1 MAHCCVQIDIEL
13 SNERVDRYQQRSL
26 SLPMFHL
33 LSLVLDIDTY
43 KYLSFIGLRAFR
55 LADTALQVR
64 HISLFKA
71 PVHATVQSE
80 LASSLSWS
88 GQLICAE
95 SRINLVR
102 PSRLRVQPT

>member
-1 MAHCCVQIDIEL
+1 MAHYCAQIDTGQ

-43 KYLSFIGLRAFR
+43 KYLSLIGLRAFR
-55 LADTALQVR
+55 LADAALQVR
-64 HISLFKA
+64 PISLFKA

-80 LASSLSWS
+80 HTSS
-88 GQLICAE
+88 
-95 SRINLVR
+95 
-102 PSRLRVQPT
+102 

>member
-1 MAHCCVQIDIEL
+1 MAHYCAQIDTAQ

-43 KYLSFIGLRAFR
+43 KYLSLIGLRAFR
-55 LADTALQVR
+55 LADAALQIR
-64 HISLFKA
+64 PISLFKA

-80 LASSLSWS
+80 HTSS
-88 GQLICAE
+88 
-95 SRINLVR
+95 
-102 PSRLRVQPT
+102 

>member
-1 MAHCCVQIDIEL
+1 MAHCCAQIYTAQL
-13 SNERVDRYQQRSL
+13 GERVNHYQQRSL

-55 LADTALQVR
+55 LADTALQVQ

-71 PVHATVQSE
+71 PVHATVQSQHT
-80 LASSLSWS
+80 SS
-88 GQLICAE
+88 
-95 SRINLVR
+95 
-102 PSRLRVQPT
+102 

>member
-1 MAHCCVQIDIEL
+1 
-13 SNERVDRYQQRSL
+13 
-26 SLPMFHL
+26 MFHL

-55 LADTALQVR
+55 LADAALQVR

-80 LASSLSWS
+80 HTSS
-88 GQLICAE
+88 
-95 SRINLVR
+95 
-102 PSRLRVQPT
+102 

>member
-1 MAHCCVQIDIEL
+1 MAHYCAQIDTAQ

-43 KYLSFIGLRAFR
+43 EYLSLIGLRAFR
-55 LADTALQVR
+55 LADAALQIR
-64 HISLFKA
+64 PISLFKA

-80 LASSLSWS
+80 HTSS
-88 GQLICAE
+88 
-95 SRINLVR
+95 
-102 PSRLRVQPT
+102 